1 MARLPRR
8 LRHGEEATLVEHLG
22 ELRAR
27 IVVCLVALTLAFV
40 VAFAFHE
47 RIVKFLKR
55 PLPDDIQ
62 LVTLGVTE
70 PFSTSV
76 KVSLYAAFALAL
88 PVLLHQIW
96 SFLAPAFAPNVQRV
110 VAVFVAFATV
120 LFAAGLAFAY
130 VVVLPPALDFLTG
143 YDADLYASQQV
154 RASYYFSFV
163 SLTMIALGLV
173 FELPIFILA
182 LVRFQVLTASR
193 LRRNRRIAYF
203 VLVVIAVLIPTV
215 DVVSLVFELIPLFVL
230 FELSVWLS
238 AVMER
243 RWRRAGVLWPAAE

>member
-8 LRHGEEATLVEHLG
+8 LGHGEEATLVEHLG

-27 IVVCLVALTLAFV
+27 VVVSLVALAVAFV
-40 VAFAFHE
+40 VTFAFHE
-47 RIVKFLKR
+47 RIVEFLER
-55 PLPDDIQ
+55 PLPDDVTLI
-62 LVTLGVTE
+62 TLGVTE

-88 PVLLHQIW
+88 PVLLHQLW
-96 SFLAPAFAPNVQRV
+96 SFLAPAFAPHVQRV
-110 VAVFVAFATV
+110 VAVFVAFATI
-120 LFAAGLAFAY
+120 LFTAGLAFSY

-182 LVRFQVLTASR
+182 LVRFQVLTAAR

-230 FELSVWLS
+230 FELSVWLA

-243 RWRRAGVLWPAAE
+243 RWRRAGVLWPAPE

>member
-27 IVVCLVALTLAFV
+27 LIVSIAALVIAFV
-40 VAFAFHE
+40 AAFAVHE
-47 RIVKFLKR
+47 RIVRFLKR
-55 PLPDDIQ
+55 PLPDGVDFLI
-62 LVTLGVTE
+62 LGVTE
-70 PFSTSV
+70 SFSTSV

-88 PVLLHQIW
+88 PVLLHQVW
-96 SFLAPAFAPNVQRV
+96 SFLAPAFAPHVQRV
-110 VAVFVAFATV
+110 VALFVVLASL
-120 LFAAGLAFAY
+120 LFAVGLAFSY
-130 VVVLPPALDFLTG
+130 LVVLPPALDFLIG
-143 YDADLYASQQV
+143 YDAELYGPPQV

-163 SLTMIALGLV
+163 ALTMIALGLV

-182 LVRFQVLTASR
+182 LVRFQVLTAAR

-203 VLVVIAVLIPTV
+203 ILVVIAVLIPTV
-215 DVVSLVFELIPLFVL
+215 DVVSLVLELIPLFVL

-238 AVMER
+238 SVMER
-243 RWRRAGVLWPAAE
+243 RWRRAGVLWPAPE